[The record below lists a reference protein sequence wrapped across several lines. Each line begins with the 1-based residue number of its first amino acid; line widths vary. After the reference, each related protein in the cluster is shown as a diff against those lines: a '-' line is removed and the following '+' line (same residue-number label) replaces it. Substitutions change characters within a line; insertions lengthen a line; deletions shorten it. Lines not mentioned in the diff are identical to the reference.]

1 MNAWQQDEPG
11 SGNALPD
18 DGVNTCATLFYKA
31 VYQHLRYSA
40 ARLGHPGQRDHPSGR
55 SQGSRRKLT
64 DAFIRA
70 LARDWKAH
78 GAEVIQRVREDNPVA
93 YFKGMLSLV
102 QKDVSVEGEIKQAPL
117 YTEPL
122 SATMAWI
129 EQIVQENDNSSGAN
143 ETDKNGSDTA

>member
-1 MNAWQQDEPG
+1 MPWQKGQ
-11 SGNALPD
+11 S
-18 DGVNTCATLFYKA
+18 
-31 VYQHLRYSA
+31 
-40 ARLGHPGQRDHPSGR
+40 GHPGGR

-70 LARDWKAH
+70 LARDWQVH
-78 GAEVIQRVREDNPVA
+78 GEAVIQRVREDNPTA

-122 SATMAWI
+122 SETLAFL
-129 EQIVQENDNSSGAN
+129 EQIVQESNDSSGAN
-143 ETDKNGSDTA
+143 ETGKNDSDTVA